1 MNSLESYINNDIK
14 PIKNTDSVADAQDLF
29 VDFPYSH
36 FPVTEEG
43 VYIGCVGRDAVEFL
57 KSEAIMAI
65 KNSYDKNGIN
75 IPFPIRTVY
84 MNKGE

>member
-57 KSEAIMAI
+57 KSEAILNESRFNFERFFVFSSLLWLDI
-65 KNSYDKNGIN
+65 L
-75 IPFPIRTVY
+75 
-84 MNKGE
+84 

>member
-14 PIKNTDSVADAQDLF
+14 PIKHTATVADAQDIF

-57 KSEAIMAI
+57 KADAL
-65 KNSYDKNGIN
+65 
-75 IPFPIRTVY
+75 
-84 MNKGE
+84 MNESRFHFERFLQDLSPKGRRAP